1 MTEQHFVI
9 LIEPKPQSRPR
20 FARRGKFVQTYEAT
34 DMADWKK
41 EFTRLLLVQS
51 PILIENRSIESL
63 MTFYIMPPKTI
74 SGIKRNA
81 VRLQNEQIRVS
92 KKPDADNYEKAC
104 WDCMSGIV
112 FKDDGQI
119 SDWSGKKRYSLNPRI
134 EITIKSMEEN

>member
-1 MTEQHFVI
+1 MTEQHFII

-20 FARRGKFVQTYEAT
+20 FARRGKFVNTYEQEE
-34 DMADWKK
+34 MSDWKA
-41 EFTRLLLVQS
+41 EFTRLLLAQS
-51 PILIENRSIESL
+51 PRLISEGAVEPV
-63 MTFYIMPPKTI
+63 MAFYITPPKTV
-74 SGIKRNA
+74 SGLKRNA

-134 EITIKSMEEN
+134 EITIKTLEEN